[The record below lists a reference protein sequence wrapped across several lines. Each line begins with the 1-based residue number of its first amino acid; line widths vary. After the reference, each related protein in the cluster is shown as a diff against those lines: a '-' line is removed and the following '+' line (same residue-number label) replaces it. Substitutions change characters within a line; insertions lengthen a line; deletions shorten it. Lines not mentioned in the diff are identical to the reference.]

1 MNRLLPSIVS
11 LGLLLA
17 CLLTTVSCGDI
28 FVRGAINPG
37 SQSLNGTVS
46 VVEFNVGSG
55 GASITIITLTSNGM
69 ANTLNFC
76 GDQRALF
83 PSQSQVQVSFTPGTP
98 CANVLSVHI
107 I

>member
-1 MNRLLPSIVS
+1 MNRLLSTLS
-11 LGLLLA
+11 LGLLMA

-37 SQSLNGTVS
+37 TQSLNGMVS
-46 VVEFNVGSG
+46 VVQFSADSG
-55 GASITIITLTSNGM
+55 GVAITIITLTSNGM

-76 GDQRALF
+76 GDQRSLF

-98 CANVLSVHI
+98 CANVLAVHLI
-107 I
+107 